1 MEEAERWGE
10 QVLQPMP
17 RRIFRWMAA
26 REYVVR
32 RWLGFGDLAPYLQHH
47 PAIRW
52 AETVVPALPGPV
64 PPALPREWLRPL
76 ERV

>member
-1 MEEAERWGE
+1 
-10 QVLQPMP
+10 
-17 RRIFRWMAA
+17 MAA